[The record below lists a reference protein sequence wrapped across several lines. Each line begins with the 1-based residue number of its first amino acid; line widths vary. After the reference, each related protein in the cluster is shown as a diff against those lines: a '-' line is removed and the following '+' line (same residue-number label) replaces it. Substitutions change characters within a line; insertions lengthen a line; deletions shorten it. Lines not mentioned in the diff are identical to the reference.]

1 MKTSIYVIVFLMIFG
16 CSPDQDIIT
25 NINQEVIDSTIV
37 DRHGLLRVSGNK
49 VVNKDNQPI
58 SLAGNSFFWS
68 NNNWGGERFYQSKV
82 VSWLKSN
89 WNTSIVR
96 AAMGV
101 EDSGGYLED
110 KNSNMNRIK
119 VIVEAAIVE
128 GIYVIIDWHS
138 HHAED
143 NVDEAIFF
151 FQEMAELYGD
161 YNNVIYEIYNEPL
174 DVSWSEVIKP
184 YAMSVIDAIREIDSD
199 NLIIVGTPEWSQRVD
214 LASLDPIND
223 INNIAYTLHFYTI
236 YHKQDLRNL
245 ASQAIENGLPIFVT
259 EWGSLGYTQ
268 VDPETNNWMTWCF
281 QNKISHCNWAVN
293 DKEEEW
299 SILNPGSQIS
309 NWSDNDLTDAGKLVK
324 NIIKNWPIH

>member
-82 VSWLKSN
+82 VSWLKSD

-151 FQEMAELYGD
+151 FQE
-161 YNNVIYEIYNEPL
+161 
-174 DVSWSEVIKP
+174 
-184 YAMSVIDAIREIDSD
+184 
-199 NLIIVGTPEWSQRVD
+199 
-214 LASLDPIND
+214 
-223 INNIAYTLHFYTI
+223 
-236 YHKQDLRNL
+236 
-245 ASQAIENGLPIFVT
+245 
-259 EWGSLGYTQ
+259 
-268 VDPETNNWMTWCF
+268 
-281 QNKISHCNWAVN
+281 
-293 DKEEEW
+293 
-299 SILNPGSQIS
+299 
-309 NWSDNDLTDAGKLVK
+309 
-324 NIIKNWPIH
+324 